1 MTDLNLLKTIPE
13 QLNKM
18 QHESHEPVSG
28 QGFFNKF
35 KTSLNEPN
43 NHNATSALSFDTPK
57 DNPFSFSATNL
68 GQNKS
73 KINISY
79 WIFGVILVI
88 TLGGCIFFLNSLYKR
103 NNKPLETNDYSVT
116 EQKSPQIAESNIVL
130 AKPQINSADSNLQKI
145 QNRLNEVNYLI
156 ESKQYT
162 QGFDEAQKITV
173 LFNKKFQDS
182 LDKNVSLLKIQHYN
196 TLSEI
201 YYRLNNPQKGV
212 IYSDKA
218 LKQALKIYDKQS
230 LGIAKQYDL
239 LAFHLDNT
247 GNFDK
252 ALQYRYDAIQIRLSI
267 NNKHKDIGKLITD
280 MNNLGEEYR
289 TLGYFKQSQKILI
302 QAINIVEKK
311 YGIDAPELIIILNN
325 LGLTH
330 QENDN
335 RIIGLAFLQQAYLMA
350 YKHYGK
356 DHNLSVLIAKNITR
370 LKRFKQK

>member
-1 MTDLNLLKTIPE
+1 VTDLNLLKTIPE
-13 QLNKM
+13 KAPET
-18 QHESHEPVSG
+18 QHEPHEPVNVQS
-28 QGFFNKF
+28 FFNKF
-35 KTSLNEPN
+35 KTSLSEPN
-43 NHNATSALSFDTPK
+43 NHTSIFATAIDEEK
-57 DNPFSFSATNL
+57 DNPFSFSSHKL
-68 GQNKS
+68 EQKKS

-79 WIFGVILVI
+79 WIFGFILVL
-88 TLGGCIFFLNSLYKR
+88 TLGCCIFFLNSLYKS

-130 AKPQINSADSNLQKI
+130 AKPQIDSTDSNLQKI

-162 QGFDEAQKITV
+162 QGFDEAQKITA

-182 LDKNVSLLKIQHYN
+182 LDKNVSILKIQHYN
-196 TLSEI
+196 TFSEI
-201 YYRLNNPQKGV
+201 YYRLNDPQKGV

-230 LGIAKQYDL
+230 LEIAKQYDL

-252 ALQYRYDAIQIRLSI
+252 ALQYRYDALQIRLSI
-267 NNKHKDIGKLITD
+267 NNKHKDIGTLITD

-289 TLGYFKQSQKILI
+289 TLGYFKQSQEILI

-370 LKRFKQK
+370 LKSFKQK